1 MACHR
6 SKSDPND
13 TLQKTFCQSVIETTT
28 RRKRRKKN
36 TKKAIKKL
44 FALHTNAKIRNNR
57 IPIILLQK
65 RMTLNK
71 RLRNSGLIF
80 TKKSNL
86 KPVEILRNE

>member
-1 MACHR
+1 M
-6 SKSDPND
+6 
-13 TLQKTFCQSVIETTT
+13 T
-28 RRKRRKKN
+28 RFKKPFASLLLKQQQEGKGEKKN